1 MEPAL
6 VSDPLCNRTELAGIP
21 RWCALQ
27 CRRKEELAR
36 QSQNLKSPGVSRA
49 GRRAQAS
56 EALQSLSIS
65 CRNLLWSNSLWA
77 MKYLPL
83 DSRWWTSLRFP
94 TRFMTPSPRGSLRS
108 LSCLRPTG
116 AGESGKSTFIK
127 QLRIIH
133 GAGYS
138 EEDRKGFATLVYQNV
153 FASMQAM
160 IGAMETLQI
169 PYAQPENVENA
180 KLVMGVNAS
189 KVAALIRP
197 YANAIESLWRDA
209 GIRTCYERRREYHLL
224 DSAPYFLSSLE
235 RIAEDSYIPTAQDVL
250 RSRMPTTGIS
260 EYCFS
265 MQEMILRIVDVGG
278 QKSERKKWIHCF
290 ENVIALIY
298 LASLSEY
305 DQCLEE
311 NSEENRMRE
320 SLALFRTIL
329 ELPWFQ
335 SASVILFLNKTDLLE
350 DKITHSDLAAYFP
363 SFPGPKR
370 DAEAAKKFILEMYV
384 DTYKRCSA
392 VHCDAGQRPSMM
404 ASKSRCLY
412 RHYTCATDTQ
422 NIRKV
427 FKDVRDVVLVGYLDE
442 INLL

>member
-1 MEPAL
+1 MPWGFCCCWKCPCFLSEDDKAAVVL
-6 VSDPLCNRTELAGIP
+6 DREINKLLRDQQKQDSKEL
-21 RWCALQ
+21 
-27 CRRKEELAR
+27 K
-36 QSQNLKSPGVSRA
+36 
-49 GRRAQAS
+49 
-56 EALQSLSIS
+56 
-65 CRNLLWSNSLWA
+65 LLL
-77 MKYLPL
+77 LGP
-83 DSRWWTSLRFP
+83 
-94 TRFMTPSPRGSLRS
+94 
-108 LSCLRPTG
+108 
-116 AGESGKSTFIK
+116 GESGKSTFIK
-127 QLRIIH
+127 QLRLIH

-138 EEDRKGFATLVYQNV
+138 EEERKGFAGLVYQNV

-160 IGAMETLQI
+160 IRAMEMLQI
-169 PYAQPENVENA
+169 SYAQPENVEKA

-189 KVAALIRP
+189 KVVTFSRP
-197 YANAIESLWRDA
+197 HANAIESLWRDT
-209 GIRTCYERRREYHLL
+209 GIRTCYERRHQYHLL
-224 DSAPYFLSSLE
+224 DSAFYFLSSLE
-235 RIAEDSYIPTAQDVL
+235 RIAEDGYIPTAQDIL
-250 RSRMPTTGIS
+250 RSRMPTTGIT

-265 MQEMILRIVDVGG
+265 MQKMILRIVDVGG

-290 ENVIALIY
+290 EHVVALIY

-335 SASVILFLNKTDLLE
+335 SVSVILFLNKTDLLE
-350 DKITHSDLAAYFP
+350 DKIAHSDLATYFP

-384 DTYKRCSA
+384 DTYQQCSA
-392 VHCDAGQRPSMM
+392 TRHNSEQGLSEM
-404 ASKSRCLY
+404 ASNSRWLY

-427 FKDVRDVVLVGYLDE
+427 FSDVQDVVLASYLHD

>member
-1 MEPAL
+1 MPWCFCCCRKCPCFLSEDDKAAIML
-6 VSDPLCNRTELAGIP
+6 NKEISKILRDQKMQDKKEL
-21 RWCALQ
+21 
-27 CRRKEELAR
+27 K
-36 QSQNLKSPGVSRA
+36 
-49 GRRAQAS
+49 
-56 EALQSLSIS
+56 
-65 CRNLLWSNSLWA
+65 LLL
-77 MKYLPL
+77 L
-83 DSRWWTSLRFP
+83 
-94 TRFMTPSPRGSLRS
+94 
-108 LSCLRPTG
+108 G

-127 QLRIIH
+127 QMRLIH

-153 FASMQAM
+153 FASIQA
-160 IGAMETLQI
+160 IIRAMETLQI

-180 KLVMGVNAS
+180 RLVMGVNVS
-189 KVAALIRP
+189 NVVTFSRP
-197 YANAIESLWRDA
+197 YSNAIESLWRDA
-209 GIRTCYERRREYHLL
+209 GTRTCYERRREYHLL
-224 DSAPYFLSSLE
+224 DSALYFLSSLE
-235 RIAEDSYIPTAQDVL
+235 RIAEDCYIPTTQDVL

-278 QKSERKKWIHCF
+278 QKSERKKWLHCF
-290 ENVIALIY
+290 EHVIALIY

-305 DQCLEE
+305 DQYLVE

-335 SASVILFLNKTDLLE
+335 NVSVILFLNKTDLLE
-350 DKITHSDLAAYFP
+350 DKIADSDLATYFP
-363 SFPGPKR
+363 SFSGPKR
-370 DAEAAKKFILEMYV
+370 DAEAAKKFILEMYL
-384 DTYKRCSA
+384 DTYKQCSA
-392 VHCDAGQRPSMM
+392 VYHDSGRRSSKV
-404 ASKSRCLY
+404 ASKFRCLY

-427 FKDVRDVVLVGYLDE
+427 FMDVRDVVLAGYLED